1 MTSLSLLRR
10 CFCFI
15 SFLTLPSLCY
25 FTPPVHANDECPD
38 IPSPPDKIAAA
49 FGYAIYSDQVSG
61 NIIEGGRVCL
71 DENGNVV
78 DPVVSSS
85 GKLCSLDEVGTTPNL
100 TFDPESGSLVA
111 NVSNLG
117 FATTHSDAS
126 LTFDVTTLESPSG
139 SSFLISSG
147 DFSSSG
153 SSPLVLSSGIPLLVA
168 RANDGYIPFKV
179 EFTNGHLQGAYR
191 AVVVV
196 TCAF

>member
-1 MTSLSLLRR
+1 M
-10 CFCFI
+10 
-15 SFLTLPSLCY
+15 
-25 FTPPVHANDECPD
+25 
-38 IPSPPDKIAAA
+38 
-49 FGYAIYSDQVSG
+49 
-61 NIIEGGRVCL
+61 

-100 TFDPESGSLVA
+100 TFDAESGSLVA

-117 FATTHSDAS
+117 FVTTHSDAS

-153 SSPLVLSSGIPLLVA
+153 SSPLVLSTGIPLLVA